1 MLYIED
7 DHGLSPRNLSPVVFD
22 LGKGHKSE
30 GDAENHQPTS
40 PSQVEQ
46 RLRLAVYVI
55 SLHS

>member
-46 RLRLAVYVI
+46 RLRLAV
-55 SLHS
+55 